1 MTTKEFIDAVN
12 DEYDIETLELMQ
24 ELIVVLETIEDF
36 DSSNIETIVK
46 EWITSKE
53 IGFGKIMQ
61 PFRLS
66 LVGAMKGPHL
76 FDIAEMI
83 GKEATIN
90 RIKKAIDTL

>member
-1 MTTKEFIDAVN
+1 
-12 DEYDIETLELMQ
+12 MQ
-24 ELIVVLETIEDF
+24 ELTTVIEDIEDF
-36 DSSNIETIVK
+36 NSENIETIVK
-46 EWITSKE
+46 QWITAKE

-83 GKEATIN
+83 GKKETIN